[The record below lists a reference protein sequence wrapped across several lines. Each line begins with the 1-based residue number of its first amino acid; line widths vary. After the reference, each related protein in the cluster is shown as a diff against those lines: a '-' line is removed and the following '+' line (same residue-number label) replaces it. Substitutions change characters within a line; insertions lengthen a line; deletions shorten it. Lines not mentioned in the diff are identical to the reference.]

1 MEFNPDHAEV
11 ATKVIAY
18 AGLSDRV
25 EVIIGDSSQVLPS
38 VGKTIGTSVDYVL
51 LDHRKS
57 LYLPDLQQMEKLGIV
72 VPGTLVVADNVV
84 YPGTPDYL
92 AYVKSGT
99 AWETRLVQAKFEY
112 DMWWQPGW
120 QPKADAL
127 SFSRKLR

>member
-1 MEFNPDHAEV
+1 MLSEMITAAAESG
-11 ATKVIAY
+11 ATH
-18 AGLSDRV
+18 
-25 EVIIGDSSQVLPS
+25 
-38 VGKTIGTSVDYVL
+38 GKIQTIF
-51 LDHRKS
+51 
-57 LYLPDLQQMEKLGIV
+57 
-72 VPGTLVVADNVV
+72 ADNVV